1 MPPSSYGPAPDAS
14 SAAAAGMGALAALR
28 ARDPAR
34 FFAVLFAPPD
44 RREALAA
51 LHGFAIEIARAGQV
65 TREPLIAELRLT
77 WWREVLDGAARAH
90 EVAAPL
96 AVALRRGAL
105 APDALAAIIDAEQAA
120 LADGI
125 GSEAAWQAWLFATAG
140 AVSVAAGRLLGAP
153 LPEALAPLGAAD
165 AAARA
170 LLAGPGHGVRA
181 LLPPGVAPAALA
193 ARAEAWAVVPDL
205 PRAALAASLPLVPAR
220 RALAAVR
227 AGRSWRFGTGDRLAM
242 LAAWARGHV

>member
-1 MPPSSYGPAPDAS
+1 MPPSSYGRAPDAS
-14 SAAAAGMGALAALR
+14 SAGALAALR

-65 TREPLIAELRLT
+65 TREPLIAAMRLT

-96 AVALRRGAL
+96 AAALRRGAL
-105 APDALAAIIDAEQAA
+105 APDALAAIIDAEETA

-125 GSEAAWQAWLFATAG
+125 GSEAAWQEWLFATAG

-153 LPEALAPLGAAD
+153 RPEALAPLGAAD

-170 LLAGPGHGVRA
+170 LLAGPGRGVRA

-193 ARAEAWAVVPDL
+193 ARAETWAVVPDL
-205 PRAALAASLPLVPAR
+205 PRAALAAALPAVPAR

-227 AGRSWRFGTGDRLAM
+227 AGRGWRFGTGDRLAM